1 MLSAITIQ
9 ALASLCNSCSFNCSY
24 NVWYSPALC
33 ASNVLQMLQ
42 MCAYRFQLTRFSP
55 CFPQVYKYKDAF
67 AGGQIKVEVYISF
80 GGLLM
85 LLVGD
90 PKKLQDLEVD
100 SSVYLLVRK
109 V

>member
-1 MLSAITIQ
+1 ML
-9 ALASLCNSCSFNCSY
+9 LL
-24 NVWYSPALC
+24 L
-33 ASNVLQMLQ
+33 LL
-42 MCAYRFQLTRFSP
+42 LLL
-55 CFPQVYKYKDAF
+55 QVYKYKDAF

-100 SSVYLLVRK
+100 SAVYLLMRK

>member
-1 MLSAITIQ
+1 MEWLMLYCVICCVV
-9 ALASLCNSCSFNCSY
+9 LC
-24 NVWYSPALC
+24 VLC
-33 ASNVLQMLQ
+33 VFCVICYIVMHAELCGYVGLPTPVPLQ
-42 MCAYRFQLTRFSP
+42 
-55 CFPQVYKYKDAF
+55 
-67 AGGQIKVEVYISF
+67 VEVFISY

-85 LLVGD
+85 HLVGD